1 MNISNGYRQR
11 KSLEKWLIAKNK
23 GDHQKNDKWLYT
35 KAIFRKMAN
44 GYIQR
49 QSLGKLQLTIY
60 KGNLQENGK

>member
-44 GYIQR
+44 
-49 QSLGKLQLTIY
+49 
-60 KGNLQENGK
+60 